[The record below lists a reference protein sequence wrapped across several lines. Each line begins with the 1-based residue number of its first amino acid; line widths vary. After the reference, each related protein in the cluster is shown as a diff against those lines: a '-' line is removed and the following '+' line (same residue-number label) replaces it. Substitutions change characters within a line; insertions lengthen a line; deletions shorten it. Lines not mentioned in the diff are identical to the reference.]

1 MNTEL
6 KIKKRAQKKRQ
17 EDGGNINKEQSKFFV
32 DVSKDQALLESIM
45 TIIREANNRDYGR
58 KITFKDLA
66 IYALPKLTAKDLEK
80 IQESTL
86 NDMERVQKLL
96 DEHNFKDSTTLS
108 MGEFLVKKMNILK
121 GGKDGK

>member
-66 IYALPKLTAKDLEK
+66 IYALPKLTVKDLEK

-96 DEHNFKDSTTLS
+96 DEHNQKNSTTLS

-121 GGKDGK
+121 EAKDGK

>member
-1 MNTEL
+1 
-6 KIKKRAQKKRQ
+6 
-17 EDGGNINKEQSKFFV
+17 
-32 DVSKDQALLESIM
+32 M

-66 IYALPKLTAKDLEK
+66 IYALPKLTVKDLEK

-96 DEHNFKDSTTLS
+96 DEHNQKNSTTLS

-121 GGKDGK
+121 EAKDGK

>member
-66 IYALPKLTAKDLEK
+66 IYALPKLTVKDLEK

-96 DEHNFKDSTTLS
+96 DEHNQKNSTTLN

-121 GGKDGK
+121 EAKDGK

>member
-66 IYALPKLTAKDLEK
+66 IYALPKLTVKDLEK

-121 GGKDGK
+121 EAKDGK

>member
-66 IYALPKLTAKDLEK
+66 IYALPKLTVKDLEK